1 LLFLGVLDTILR
13 PLLWMFKILIRTL
26 FGF

>member
-13 PLLWMFKILIRTL
+13 PLLWLFNSLIRTL